1 MPKTLA
7 VVACFA
13 GDCQAFLPLACWP
26 GAIFGRH
33 YQACGKWVIGGRDNQ
48 NVIALNVTSS
58 DGGNNLGGSHT
69 CANEGPIGFR
79 GQME

>member
-1 MPKTLA
+1 MSGFFTAGLLA
-7 VVACFA
+7 WCH
-13 GDCQAFLPLACWP
+13 
-26 GAIFGRH
+26 FGRH

-48 NVIALNVTSS
+48 NVIALNVTFS

-79 GQME
+79 GQIE